1 VITAGPEVTAK
12 RHASPDVE
20 VAARVSGAIDV
31 GEGAR
36 NVIDCGV
43 EPAGAATLS
52 FDFPALGSVNRKR
65 LRRFPPRLSEPGFWR
80 SSRRY
85 YAG

>member
-1 VITAGPEVTAK
+1 LLVRSCGPKPVKSTVFPREITAGPEVTAK
-12 RHASPDVE
+12 RHASPDLD
-20 VAARVSGAIDV
+20 VAARVSGAIDA

-52 FDFPALGSVNRKR
+52 F
-65 LRRFPPRLSEPGFWR
+65 RFPGTRFS
-80 SSRRY
+80 
-85 YAG
+85 